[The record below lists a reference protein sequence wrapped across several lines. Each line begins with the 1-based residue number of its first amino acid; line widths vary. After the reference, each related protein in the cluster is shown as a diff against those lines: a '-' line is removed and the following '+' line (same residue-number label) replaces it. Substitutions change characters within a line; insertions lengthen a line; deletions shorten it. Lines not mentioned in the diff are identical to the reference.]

1 MPERQRMA
9 SSTPV
14 PSSKAMRAAMWLPA
28 NEQASRASRAM
39 ASLRGKSGT
48 AEEGT
53 AMCRIHLQEPRGR
66 QAAPV
71 HNYSTTLGSHS
82 EIAGM

>member
-1 MPERQRMA
+1 M
-9 SSTPV
+9 PV

-28 NEQASRASRAM
+28 NEQASRASKAM
-39 ASLRGKSGT
+39 ASLRGK
-48 AEEGT
+48 AV
-53 AMCRIHLQEPRGR
+53 QPRRGQPCAGSICKSPGR